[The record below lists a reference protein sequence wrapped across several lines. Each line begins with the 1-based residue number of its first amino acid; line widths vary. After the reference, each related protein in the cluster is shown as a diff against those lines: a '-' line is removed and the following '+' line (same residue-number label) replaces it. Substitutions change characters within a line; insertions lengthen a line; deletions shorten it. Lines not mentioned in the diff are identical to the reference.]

1 MGRSPEEGLM
11 VRPIALVVLWGSA
24 IVLQTGSAV
33 SADAAKCS
41 RESLQAVV
49 DKYLAA
55 LSQGKPSLM
64 PLAAHAAY
72 MENRNEIP
80 FGQGIWKTPLAVDFQ
95 RSLLDVETCQTFT
108 EIVHTSSDH
117 PHLIG
122 TRLQI
127 EDDRISEIES
137 LVAGKNDWLFNA
149 ADFLKYSSQ
158 EKWDV
163 LTPEKRSDR
172 QTLLNAANAYYDT
185 FGDYSN
191 FSKVPWGTPCARIEG
206 GMYTN
211 RNNDPNASCTVGMP
225 KTGGVQII
233 NRHYLVDIDMGTVV
247 GMVDFGA
254 EKQNPD
260 FHEFR
265 LENGKLRYVHTV
277 QVCTIQPNCGL
288 PPLKPTSLR

>member
-1 MGRSPEEGLM
+1 MIRS
-11 VRPIALVVLWGSA
+11 IALLALLFNPVSVRAETVAL
-24 IVLQTGSAV
+24 V
-33 SADAAKCS
+33 SAATGCTRAN
-41 RESLQAVV
+41 LQATV
-49 DKYLAA
+49 DKYLDA
-55 LSQGKPSLM
+55 LQKGNPLLM
-64 PLAAHAAY
+64 PLTPQVKY

-80 FGQGIWKTPLAVDFQ
+80 LGHGIWQSPLSVDFN

-108 EIVHTSSDH
+108 EIAHTSSDH
-117 PHLIG
+117 PYLIG
-122 TRLQI
+122 TRLKV
-127 EDDRISEIES
+127 EDNKISEIES
-137 LVAGKNDWLFNA
+137 LVADQDDWLFNA
-149 ADFLKYSSQ
+149 ANYMKYSSQ
-158 EKWDV
+158 EKWDI
-163 LTPEKRSDR
+163 LPPEKRSDR

-211 RNNDPNASCTVGMP
+211 PNNDPNASCTVGMP
-225 KTGGVQII
+225 KTGGVKII
-233 NRHYLVDIDMGTVV
+233 NRHYLVDVDMGTVV

-254 EKQNPD
+254 PKRNPD

-288 PPLKPTSLR
+288 PQMKPKSPQ